1 MPWLASGGGSNQ
13 RCPSLQQEL
22 ERLLGSSSPH
32 EYSRT
37 LLEHAMCETSFSRGS
52 ESVRT
57 AYRKR
62 LATVELSLKNGAP
75 SKHKHTASPG
85 PALGRKTLSSLGWD
99 DGIVGS
105 GNSSGSSSSSRSSD
119 SELESFVDVS
129 LGWLMGTSTILPCD
143 HTINHVTLFAQE
155 DTPGRYAVAIN
166 LHNSAA
172 QLPNMIFQL
181 LQLIVWLPHGSI
193 FVSCYESES
202 TDNTVAQLQL
212 LRMLLLPLD
221 VPNSI
226 TTNGQLRRGPAEP
239 RIQFLAA
246 VRNLALEPVLAAAT
260 ASVFQ
265 AEYVIFINDIFFCFA
280 DTLRLMQYK
289 RGMACGMD
297 FFTSVPSGGFE
308 RRPDLLIGGPTV
320 LSPPPPGP
328 PKMRKRGQRKSSIV
342 HAVSVPAPSPAA
354 AGEQWPATKGAAGA
368 SSPAKRHAPARP
380 HTVRGNT
387 RLLVT
392 AASGATADVAGQ
404 MSAAVPPVPEAA
416 GPVSTPAAPAAA
428 ASASAAA
435 GVAGAE
441 AAAGALPLHS
451 RASSRPSRGSEGN
464 DGRGAHAWVQPLD
477 GVEGAQSEPR
487 EDAHGTA
494 RAGRES
500 AGVGVVASRATGAG
514 AVRRLAHSGKVD
526 HEFMDA
532 RLRLLFY
539 DKWITRDQRGGLLSN
554 FAPYSSHPL
563 TAVRLAQGLPVPVYC
578 CWNGMVVLSMK
589 PFAEGL
595 RFRSHMEGECAA
607 SECSLLCD
615 DMHRMGYNDMVMDP
629 GGQGCLLQGPDVT
642 AVLTPEHY
650 SVTCCDLR
658 PDSHKVDFE
667 LNCHSSNPWHAN
679 FTSVFLGDG
688 RQGEGLV
695 DVDAQQQEQE
705 TKPHEKP
712 AGHAPPTSS
721 PNPQP
726 TKKQKRAADK
736 LRQHDAER
744 RAFDCASF
752 RQRRV
757 ALEVLYVGWDMQG
770 FARQDHTENTVEGF
784 LFKALRHVRLISH
797 DCEVASLD
805 YSRCGR
811 TDKGVSA
818 LGQVVS
824 LLVRSNA
831 RVGAPEITD
840 LHTELDYSRMLNR
853 ALPATIRVLGWAPV
867 TVEFNA
873 RFSAR
878 FREYKYFI
886 VQDGSLD
893 LSLMRE
899 AASLLIGSHD
909 YRNFCKAD
917 VTAVRSFERTI
928 IQFDIDEVAVGT
940 PGANICA
947 LTVKGSAFLWHQVR
961 CMAAVL
967 LMVGRGQ
974 EQPAICTTLLDI
986 TLVNAKPQY
995 NLASEDPLLLHAAG
1009 FAGFQPGEFRRSHA
1023 TVDTNVRDLKAMRDH
1038 HLIGAAIAVT
1048 SLLRI
1053 KSDPRCSG
1061 PEDTEPS
1068 GAACGS
1074 DDGKGGG
1081 SSEHEVPPSTKGSG
1095 AGGKGSGSKGGGGGG
1110 GGGGAQA
1117 APHQPLLSRTRE
1129 PSIEQRAKNQGI
1141 PWPYPAKPDA
1151 AGGRG
1156 GR

>member
-1 MPWLASGGGSNQ
+1 
-13 RCPSLQQEL
+13 
-22 ERLLGSSSPH
+22 
-32 EYSRT
+32 
-37 LLEHAMCETSFSRGS
+37 MCETSFSRGS

-105 GNSSGSSSSSRSSD
+105 GNSSGSSSSSSSSD

-308 RRPDLLIGGPTV
+308 RRPDLLIGGPTCAATPGCW
-320 LSPPPPGP
+320 SPPPVVLQPTSPARCQQLCHRCLKRQGLSQHLLLLQPRPPHPPLLEWLVQKRQQGLCRCTAEPRVGPAEDPRGMMGGGRMPGCNRSTEWRARSQSLGRMPMGP
-328 PKMRKRGQRKSSIV
+328 P
-342 HAVSVPAPSPAA
+342 
-354 AGEQWPATKGAAGA
+354 
-368 SSPAKRHAPARP
+368 
-380 HTVRGNT
+380 
-387 RLLVT
+387 
-392 AASGATADVAGQ
+392 
-404 MSAAVPPVPEAA
+404 
-416 GPVSTPAAPAAA
+416 
-428 ASASAAA
+428 
-435 GVAGAE
+435 
-441 AAAGALPLHS
+441 
-451 RASSRPSRGSEGN
+451 
-464 DGRGAHAWVQPLD
+464 
-477 GVEGAQSEPR
+477 
-487 EDAHGTA
+487 A
-494 RAGRES
+494 RAGES

-629 GGQGCLLQGPDVT
+629 GVRVAYSKVQTSRLFSPQVEGLSSLMTWPMVSPQLSHLLGPKPL
-642 AVLTPEHY
+642 AVSEHY

-705 TKPHEKP
+705 TRPHEKP

-770 FARQDHTENTVEGF
+770 FARQDHTDNTVEGF

-940 PGANICA
+940 PGANIYA

-974 EQPAICTTLLDI
+974 EQPAICSTLLDI

-1009 FAGFQPGEFRRSHA
+1009 FAGFQPSEFRRSHA
-1023 TVDTNVRDLKAMRDH
+1023 TVDTNIKDLKAMRDH

-1048 SLLRI
+1048 SLLRVQ
-1053 KSDPRCSG
+1053 SDPRCVG

-1074 DDGKGGG
+1074 GDGTGGSSEREVPAAAKGPGGGGKGGG
-1081 SSEHEVPPSTKGSG
+1081 
-1095 AGGKGSGSKGGGGGG
+1095 GKGGGVGGGGGG
-1110 GGGGAQA
+1110 IQA

-1151 AGGRG
+1151 AAGEAEDDQGE
-1156 GR
+1156 